1 MAFQPIPPADI
12 MATVKLVHDEPD
24 IKPSAEPHPTF
35 GPLPNT
41 SAADFNFKQE
51 VEHLPFK
58 LNLGD
63 VHLEKEH
70 QARFIALIYSN
81 QEVFSLHDEDLGYC
95 NKLTHTILTST
106 DKPVYLPHRTILRQL
121 QVEVCKCLNTW
132 LCQGIIRPSY
142 SPYASQVVLVRK
154 KTGEIHIC
162 VDYRKLNSI
171 TIRDAFPLPH
181 IDEALQVV
189 HNCNVFTSYDLAQG
203 YLQLAMAEDDIKKT
217 AFRAGSSG
225 LYEFTPMP
233 FGLSNSGSSF
243 CRLMEQC
250 LGDQQFVTLLLY
262 LDDICIFAPD
272 VSAMLD
278 QMELVFSRLK
288 SFNLKI
294 KPKKSYFFQAS
305 VIFLGHILSS
315 DRISANP
322 EKVEKVRD
330 WLVPSNAKE
339 LHSFL
344 GLASYYRWFIPNFAH
359 IAKCLHQLVGP
370 TNVKKTKGKR
380 KEAISLEE
388 LKNKPDVTLPKFV
401 WASEHQKAFDA
412 LKLALTTAPVLG
424 YPDFER
430 EFILKTDASLRGLGA
445 VLSQVDDQGKTHVI
459 AYASRTL
466 RPSERSMCN
475 YSSAKLELLALKW
488 AVTEKFRDY
497 LLGSKF
503 TVYTDNNPLAYI
515 QTSKLGASQIHWLS
529 KLALFDFNII
539 YRSGKSNQATDA
551 LNREPN
557 CKLES
562 DDDSD
567 NDSSNPVVLSYATI
581 CNIIK
586 LVLGDTKIPLNIKK
600 KAQAAC
606 NLSEGEKNMPEC
618 HSIPDLTAQISAV
631 SVFNQVPLATMAEAQ
646 LKDSVLGLVIPFIC
660 KGVKPKVSAIA
671 KIRCKAARKYLLQ
684 FDRLVL
690 KKGVLH

>member
-1 MAFQPIPPADI
+1 
-12 MATVKLVHDEPD
+12 
-24 IKPSAEPHPTF
+24 
-35 GPLPNT
+35 
-41 SAADFNFKQE
+41 
-51 VEHLPFK
+51 
-58 LNLGD
+58 
-63 VHLEKEH
+63 
-70 QARFIALIYSN
+70 
-81 QEVFSLHDEDLGYC
+81 
-95 NKLTHTILTST
+95 
-106 DKPVYLPHRTILRQL
+106 
-121 QVEVCKCLNTW
+121 
-132 LCQGIIRPSY
+132 
-142 SPYASQVVLVRK
+142 
-154 KTGEIHIC
+154 
-162 VDYRKLNSI
+162 
-171 TIRDAFPLPH
+171 
-181 IDEALQVV
+181 
-189 HNCNVFTSYDLAQG
+189 
-203 YLQLAMAEDDIKKT
+203 
-217 AFRAGSSG
+217 
-225 LYEFTPMP
+225 
-233 FGLSNSGSSF
+233 
-243 CRLMEQC
+243 
-250 LGDQQFVTLLLY
+250 
-262 LDDICIFAPD
+262 
-272 VSAMLD
+272 
-278 QMELVFSRLK
+278 MELVFSQLK

-305 VIFLGHILSS
+305 VIFLGHVLSS
-315 DRISANP
+315 DGISANP

-330 WLVPSNAKE
+330 WPVPSNAKE

-344 GLASYYRWFIPNFAH
+344 GLASYYCQFIPNFAC
-359 IAKCLHQLVGP
+359 IAKCLHQLVGL

-388 LKNKPDVTLPKFV
+388 LKKLDVTLPKFV
-401 WASEHQKAFDA
+401 WVSEHQKAFDA

-424 YPDFER
+424 YPNFER
-430 EFILKTDASLRGLGA
+430 EFILETDASLRGLGA

-466 RPSERSMCN
+466 RPSERSMHN

-515 QTSKLGASQIHWLS
+515 QTSKLGVSQIRWLS
-529 KLALFDFNII
+529 ELALFDFNII
-539 YRSGKSNQATDA
+539 YRSGKSNQAADA
-551 LNREPN
+551 LSQHPEPN

-581 CNIIK
+581 CDIIK
-586 LVLGDTKIPLNIKK
+586 LVLGDTKILLNIKK
-600 KAQAAC
+600 KAQAAS
-606 NLSEGEKNMPEC
+606 NMSEGEKNMPEC
-618 HSIPDLTAQISAV
+618 HAIPDLTAQTSAV
-631 SVFNQVPLATMAEAQ
+631 SVFDQVPPATMAKAQ